1 MTDRRPASAQDGSV
15 PPARKPP
22 LEIHSSAGEKMSN
35 VDLIQELKR
44 RGEGGLICGL
54 AVGFPDQTLFV
65 GSAAQEAL
73 KELQDV
79 IDRGG
84 IPLGFMRIDKIEEE
98 KLFELTIHVLDEYE
112 DADRE
117 HCLDVLQKI
126 GQNMK
131 MNLEHLVGPGRN

>member
-1 MTDRRPASAQDGSV
+1 V
-15 PPARKPP
+15 PPARKHTTRNPQFCRR
-22 LEIHSSAGEKMSN
+22 KKSN

-44 RGEGGLICGL
+44 RGEGALICGL
-54 AVGFPDQTLFV
+54 AVGFPEQTLFV

-73 KELQDV
+73 KELEDL

-112 DADRE
+112 EADRE
-117 HCLDVLQKI
+117 YCLDVLQKI

-131 MNLEHLVGPGRN
+131 MNLEGLVGPGRN